1 MEENNTTNQTN
12 EVKQAA
18 EAKQPEQAKAA
29 QPKPAQAKTAQP
41 AKKKNSDKDTFADY
55 KAEFKKIV
63 WPDRADMVKRTATV
77 IVTSLI
83 VGVIIFCM
91 DTVFSAGYSAILGLM
106 G

>member
-12 EVKQAA
+12 ETKQAA
-18 EAKQPEQAKAA
+18 EAKQP
-29 QPKPAQAKTAQP
+29 KPAQAKPAQ
-41 AKKKNSDKDTFADY
+41 AKKNNSDKDTFADY
-55 KAEFKKIV
+55 KAEFKKII

>member
-1 MEENNTTNQTN
+1 MEEKNTTNQTN

-18 EAKQPEQAKAA
+18 ETK
-29 QPKPAQAKTAQP
+29 QPKPAQA
-41 AKKKNSDKDTFADY
+41 AKKKSDKDTFADY
-55 KAEFKKIV
+55 KAEFKKII

-77 IVTSLI
+77 IVTSLL

-91 DTVFSAGYSAILGLM
+91 DTAFSAGYSAILGLM

>member
-1 MEENNTTNQTN
+1 MEEKNTTNQTN
-12 EVKQAA
+12 EGKQAA
-18 EAKQPEQAKAA
+18 ETKQPQAA
-29 QPKPAQAKTAQP
+29 QAKPAQTKPAQ